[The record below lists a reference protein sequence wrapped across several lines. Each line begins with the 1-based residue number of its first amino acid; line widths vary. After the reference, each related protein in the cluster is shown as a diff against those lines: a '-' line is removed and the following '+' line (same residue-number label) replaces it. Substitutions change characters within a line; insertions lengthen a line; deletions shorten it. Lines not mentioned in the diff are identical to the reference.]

1 MPKSPKA
8 KRGNGPGYPIES
20 VNNALKLLLML
31 REQPHL
37 RLTQASAA
45 LGVAPSTAHRL
56 LAMLEHRDLVRN
68 DPNLRAYVAGQALT
82 DVGLALVQRL
92 TVRALAHP
100 ILQRLQEE
108 TDETVHLAL
117 LAGTK
122 VLYLDSVE
130 SSRRLRVAPRT
141 GRSLHAHCTSVGK
154 AMLTTLS
161 DDEIDR
167 LYPDEDL
174 PTQTVN
180 SIATRSDLKR
190 VLWTIRSSGGIGF
203 NREES
208 EMGVGSIG
216 VAVPST
222 AHGRLTGLSIAVPMI
237 RLTDEAAEEYAQ
249 KLRAA
254 ADELAEAITIA
265 KASHPKS

>member
-1 MPKSPKA
+1 MPPTSKA
-8 KRGNGPGYPIES
+8 KRGNEPGYPIES

-68 DPNLRAYVAGQALT
+68 DQNLRAYVAGQALT
-82 DVGLALVQRL
+82 DVGLAVVQRL

-141 GRSLHAHCTSVGK
+141 GRSLDAHCTSVGK
-154 AMLTTLS
+154 AMLATLS

-167 LYPDEDL
+167 LYQDEDL

-190 VLWTIRSSGGIGF
+190 VLWSIRSEGGIGF
-203 NREES
+203 NREET

-216 VAVPST
+216 VAVPKL
-222 AHGRLTGLSIAVPMI
+222 AHGRLTGLSLAVPMI
-237 RLTDEAAEEYAQ
+237 RLTDEAADAHSA
-249 KLRAA
+249 KLRIAA
-254 ADELAEAITIA
+254 TDLVAAITEYE
-265 KASHPKS
+265 ASHPKS